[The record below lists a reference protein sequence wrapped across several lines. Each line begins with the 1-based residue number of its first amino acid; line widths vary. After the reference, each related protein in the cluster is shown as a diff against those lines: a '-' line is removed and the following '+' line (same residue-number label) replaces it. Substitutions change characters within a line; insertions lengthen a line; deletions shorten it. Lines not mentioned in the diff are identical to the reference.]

1 MVTEDVQRYVEP
13 GDNKNSYID
22 SKKFKGFFIA
32 FFSKIALLFLDI
44 VTKELQKK
52 FAKIKKS
59 FRIDTSV
66 LTIILVGA
74 REKVLRKTTWD
85 TLTNG
90 KSGQGNTQKYQF
102 YQQKKQK

>member
-1 MVTEDVQRYVEP
+1 MVIEDVQRYVEL

-22 SKKFKGFFIA
+22 SKKFKGFFIT

-66 LTIILVGA
+66 LTTILVGA
-74 REKVLRKTTWD
+74 REKVLQKTTWD

-102 YQQKKQK
+102 YQQKKQT